1 MTQFNGSSAWLIK
14 DDSNHGNGA
23 RRFSYCD
30 KVDVKSPAL
39 VALGGAL
46 TTSADKAFG
55 YIEHLSRI
63 IQNKNNLNVCA
74 AVYDFGTVDPML
86 IKANEFRRAGRKITL
101 DMDTN
106 VARRKE
112 QQLAQINEM
121 EPVPGYIEDL
131 YEIIIEP
138 RIIRGNAQATA
149 NNLHNLIIYSH
160 CHGAVIVNQFTEMA
174 TQQMKSAG
182 FDDKTIQQCMANVVV
197 IQHNPA
203 APLENAKFT
212 TVNFMSASDDT
223 LNFYD
228 AFSKNVLRTDD
239 LPPTYM
245 GPDYANVFIAG
256 KLNQANGSEHGFS
269 VGYKNNQ
276 HDLTENGRAIFKAEQ
291 NAINNAINAAKSTD
305 LPPPTAEMLASGNN
319 VDIEQMR
326 INGQKIFAKFSR

>member
-1 MTQFNGSSAWLIK
+1 M
-14 DDSNHGNGA
+14 
-23 RRFSYCD
+23 RRFLYSD
-30 KVDVKSPAL
+30 KVDIKSPAL

-46 TTSADKAFG
+46 TTNADKAFG
-55 YIEHLSRI
+55 YIEHLSRV
-63 IQNKNNLNVCA
+63 IQDKHDLNIYA
-74 AVYDFGTVDPML
+74 AVYDFGAVDPML
-86 IKANEFRRAGRKITL
+86 VKANIFRRAGRKITL

-149 NNLHNLIIYSH
+149 NNLRNLIIYSH
-160 CHGAVIVNQFTEMA
+160 CHGAVVVNQLTEMA

-182 FDDKTIQQCMANVVV
+182 FDDKTILQCMANVVV
-197 IQHNPA
+197 IQHNPT

-228 AFSKNVLRTDD
+228 TFSKNVLRTDD

-245 GPDYANVFIAG
+245 GSDYANVFIAG

-276 HDLTENGRAIFKAEQ
+276 HDLTENGRTIFSAEQ
-291 NAINNAINAAKSTD
+291 NAINNAISVAKHAK
-305 LPPPTAEMLASGNN
+305 LPSPTAETLVAGDN
-319 VDIEQMR
+319 VNVAQMR
-326 INGQKIFAKFSR
+326 INGQKIFNKFSR